1 VRRSTGIALAAVA
14 CVSLGVLLVPA
25 ALGGLRPN
33 PANDP
38 RLLNKPIEAFHYD
51 YAHHCGH
58 HPKPGTL
65 ALQHWLERNVRGQSW
80 GIMRCE
86 RLSAHN
92 FSLHSVGRALDWHL
106 DAGNPKDRRAALRL
120 IHTLIEPDKHGNPA
134 ALARRMGVQGLIFNC
149 RAWWSSPGGL
159 VPYSYC
165 YKANGRR
172 RHHLDRTQAHKNHVH
187 IELNTRGAAK
197 KTSFWRSALARR

>member
-1 VRRSTGIALAAVA
+1 VRRSTVVGLAAAA
-14 CVSLGVLLVPA
+14 CIATCVMLVPA

-65 ALQHWLERNVRGQSW
+65 ALQHWLERNVRGESW

-86 RLSAHN
+86 RLSRDN

-106 DAGNPKDRRAALRL
+106 EANNRKDRRAAMRL
-120 IHTLIEPDKHGNPA
+120 IHTLIETDKHGNPA
-134 ALARRMGVQGLIFNC
+134 ALARRMGVQGLIFDC

-165 YKANGRR
+165 YKANGHRR
-172 RHHLDRTQAHKNHVH
+172 QHLDRTQAHKNHVH
-187 IELNTRGAAK
+187 IELNRRGAAK
-197 KTSFWRSALARR
+197 KTSFWHSPLARR